1 MERKTRQKLSILFVM
16 LSLCSI
22 PAILSAQDDHSL
34 HSHGPETV
42 GAAKTAGPNSLISEM
57 RILDG
62 VFREVVSAVAL
73 GDGAAVHKALE
84 AMHGTMEKTHEGVHS
99 GAVRIPKNADRLEEF
114 VKMDKGFHS
123 DLEKLAHAAHMNNSK
138 SMLDLTRK
146 LLDGCV
152 NCHQTFRK

>member
-1 MERKTRQKLSILFVM
+1 MERKIKQKLSILFVM
-16 LSLCSI
+16 LSLCSMPVI
-22 PAILSAQDDHSL
+22 LPAQEDHSL
-34 HSHGPETV
+34 HPHGTETV
-42 GAAKTAGPNSLISEM
+42 EAAKTAGPNPLISEM

-84 AMHGTMEKTHEGVHS
+84 AMHGTREKTDEGVHS

-114 VKMDKGFHS
+114 VKMDRGFHS
-123 DLEKLAHAAHMNNSK
+123 DLEKLVHAAHMNNRK
-138 SMLDLTRK
+138 SMVALTKK